1 MSAYRR
7 SPTEWSRR
15 LSETLVAAGRIP
27 ADTAAVMLSEA
38 ASSGRPVA
46 AVLADRG
53 LVEPAVSLAELA
65 RISGLSSVDI
75 SEQRPMGEAF
85 RLVPE
90 LFARELTA
98 VGYKLE
104 GERLTLACAEP
115 IDLAQQRE
123 ISAFLGVEV
132 AGCVLAEPVAI
143 ERLMN
148 AVYPRLSS
156 DEKAASTASAPAMAE
171 MGATQLTSSM
181 VNAPAQVPEP
191 VMAGAQVPSDVSS
204 NGSLE
209 PHYDASD
216 WQADYGVDVRRPTL
230 PAASG
235 GMPDIEPFTPTL
247 NPDGTLDIDELLTY
261 AVRNGASDLHLAN
274 QLPPAIR
281 IDGSLRPIEGL
292 ARVDNEQIREMVY
305 RILTQGLR
313 ERFEAEREL
322 DTAHTIMGVGR
333 FRVNVFQQRG
343 SIGTVMRAIPH
354 EIPPFDTLGLPA
366 VVPTLAE
373 LRRGLVLVTGPTG
386 SGKSTT
392 LASLINIINQSKP
405 LHIVTVE
412 DPIEFL
418 HTHNRS
424 IVNQREVGTD
434 TKSFAEALR
443 HVLRQDPD
451 VILIGEMRDTETIAT
466 ALTAAETG
474 HLVFATLHTQDAP
487 QTIDRIIDVF
497 PSGQQDQIRIQL
509 AGSLE
514 AVVVQ
519 QLVLSATGYG
529 RTPVAEVMLCN
540 PAIRNLIRSA
550 KTHQIYSLIQT
561 GAAAGMQTMDQG
573 LAKAVQS
580 GAITEAMAF
589 DRCHDPSELRDYL
602 RSR

>member
-1 MSAYRR
+1 MTATRR
-7 SPTEWSRR
+7 TPTDWSKR
-15 LSETLVAAGRIP
+15 LAEALVGAGRIP
-27 ADTAAVMLSEA
+27 GDTAVAVLSEA

-65 RISGLSSVDI
+65 RISGIPSVDI
-75 SEQRPMGEAF
+75 SETRPMGEAF

-90 LFARELTA
+90 LLARELTA
-98 VGYKLE
+98 IGYKLD
-104 GERLTLACAEP
+104 GDRVTLACAEP
-115 IDLAQQRE
+115 IDVGQQRE
-123 ISAFLGVEV
+123 ISAFLGTEV
-132 AGCVLAEPVAI
+132 AGCVLADPVAI
-143 ERLMN
+143 EHLMN

-156 DEKAASTASAPAMAE
+156 EGGVTAPPQAAPAE
-171 MGATQLTSSM
+171 VGATSVAGSSM
-181 VNAPAQVPEP
+181 NAPTQVPEP
-191 VMAGAQVPSDVSS
+191 VTAGAQLPHDVSS
-204 NGSLE
+204 NGSPE
-209 PHYDASD
+209 AGYDAND
-216 WQADYGVDVRRPTL
+216 WEADYGGDLKRISL
-230 PAASG
+230 PASG
-235 GMPDIEPFTPTL
+235 GRPDLETFTPHL
-247 NPDGTLDIDELLTY
+247 NPDGSMDVDELLTY

-292 ARVDNEQIREMVY
+292 GRVDNEQIREMVY

-354 EIPPFDTLGLPA
+354 EIPPFDTLGLPEIIA
-366 VVPTLAE
+366 SLAE

-392 LASLINIINQSKP
+392 LASLVNIINQSKP
-405 LHIVTVE
+405 LHIMTIE

-418 HTHNRS
+418 HTHSRS
-424 IVNQREVGTD
+424 IVNQREVGSD

-451 VILIGEMRDTETIAT
+451 VILVGEMRDTETIAT

-487 QTIDRIIDVF
+487 QTVDRIIDVF

-514 AVVVQ
+514 AVITQ
-519 QLVLSATGYG
+519 QLVLTASGYG
-529 RTPVAEVMLCN
+529 RTPVAEVMMCN
-540 PAIRNLIRSA
+540 PAIRNLIRTA

-561 GAAAGMQTMDQG
+561 GAATGMQTMDQG
-573 LAKAVQS
+573 LARAAQAGV
-580 GAITEAMAF
+580 ITEAMAF
-589 DRCHDPSELRDYL
+589 DRCHDPNELRDYL
-602 RSR
+602 RAR

>member
-1 MSAYRR
+1 MSADRR
-7 SPTEWSRR
+7 SPTEWSKR
-15 LSETLVAAGRIP
+15 LAETLVGAGRIP
-27 ADTAAVMLSEA
+27 GDTAAAMLSEA

-53 LVEPAVSLAELA
+53 LVEPAVSLSELA
-65 RISGLSSVDI
+65 RISGIPSVDI
-75 SEQRPMGEAF
+75 SEKRPMGEAF

-98 VGYKLE
+98 IGYKLE
-104 GERLTLACAEP
+104 GEHLTLACAEP
-115 IDLAQQRE
+115 IDVAQQRE

-132 AGCVLAEPVAI
+132 AGCLLANPVAI
-143 ERLMN
+143 EHLMN
-148 AVYPRLSS
+148 AVYPKLSS
-156 DEKAASTASAPAMAE
+156 DEKVAATASAATTGGL
-171 MGATQLTSSM
+171 GATQATGSM
-181 VNAPAQVPEP
+181 MNSPAQVPEP
-191 VMAGAQVPSDVSS
+191 AMAGTELPHDVSS
-204 NGSLE
+204 NGSPE
-209 PHYDASD
+209 PHYDAND
-216 WQADYGVDVRRPTL
+216 WQADYGVDVRRATL

-305 RILTQGLR
+305 RILTQSLR
-313 ERFEAEREL
+313 ERFEAEKEL

-333 FRVNVFQQRG
+333 FRVNLFQQRG

-354 EIPPFDTLGLPA
+354 EIPPFDTLGLP
-366 VVPTLAE
+366 PIIPSLAE

-392 LASLINIINQSKP
+392 LASLINIINLSKP
-405 LHIVTVE
+405 LHIVTIE

-424 IVNQREVGTD
+424 IVNQREVGAD

-451 VILIGEMRDTETIAT
+451 VILIGEMRDPETIAT

-474 HLVFATLHTQDAP
+474 HLVFSTLHTQDAP

-497 PSGQQDQIRIQL
+497 PSSQQDQIRIQL

-514 AVVVQ
+514 AVVTQ

-540 PAIRNLIRSA
+540 PAIRNLIRSR
-550 KTHQIYSLIQT
+550 KTHQIYSLVQT

-573 LAKAVQS
+573 LAKAVRA

-602 RSR
+602 GHR

>member
-132 AGCVLAEPVAI
+132 TGCVLAEPVAI

-514 AVVVQ
+514 AVVTQ
-519 QLVLSATGYG
+519 QLVLSASGFG

>member
-1 MSAYRR
+1 MSADRR
-7 SPTEWSRR
+7 SPTEWSKR
-15 LSETLVAAGRIP
+15 LAETLVGAGRIP
-27 ADTAAVMLSEA
+27 GDTAAAMLSEA

-53 LVEPAVSLAELA
+53 LVEPAVSLSELA
-65 RISGLSSVDI
+65 RISGIPSVDI
-75 SEQRPMGEAF
+75 SEKRPMGEAF

-98 VGYKLE
+98 IGYKLE
-104 GERLTLACAEP
+104 GEHLTLACAEP
-115 IDLAQQRE
+115 IDVAQQRE

-132 AGCVLAEPVAI
+132 AGCLLANPVAI
-143 ERLMN
+143 EHLMN
-148 AVYPRLSS
+148 AVYPKLSS
-156 DEKAASTASAPAMAE
+156 DEKVAATASAATTGGL
-171 MGATQLTSSM
+171 GATQATGSM
-181 VNAPAQVPEP
+181 MNSPAQVPEP
-191 VMAGAQVPSDVSS
+191 AMAGTQLPHGVSS
-204 NGSLE
+204 NGSPE
-209 PHYDASD
+209 PHYDAND
-216 WQADYGVDVRRPTL
+216 WQADYGVDVRRATL

-305 RILTQGLR
+305 RILTQSLR
-313 ERFEAEREL
+313 ERFEAEKEL

-333 FRVNVFQQRG
+333 FRVNLFQQRG

-354 EIPPFDTLGLPA
+354 EIPPFDTLGLP
-366 VVPTLAE
+366 PIIPSLAE

-392 LASLINIINQSKP
+392 LASLINIINLSKP
-405 LHIVTVE
+405 LHIVTIE

-424 IVNQREVGTD
+424 IVNQREVGAD

-451 VILIGEMRDTETIAT
+451 VILIGEMRDPETIAT

-474 HLVFATLHTQDAP
+474 HLVFSTLHTQDAP

-497 PSGQQDQIRIQL
+497 PSSQQDQIRIQL

-514 AVVVQ
+514 AVVTQ

-529 RTPVAEVMLCN
+529 RTPVAEIMLCN
-540 PAIRNLIRSA
+540 PAIRNLIRSR
-550 KTHQIYSLIQT
+550 KTHQIYSLVQT

-573 LAKAVQS
+573 LAKAVRA

-602 RSR
+602 GQR

>member
-1 MSAYRR
+1 MSADRR
-7 SPTEWSRR
+7 SPTEWSKR
-15 LSETLVAAGRIP
+15 LAETLVGAGRIP
-27 ADTAAVMLSEA
+27 GDTAAAMLSEA

-53 LVEPAVSLAELA
+53 LVEPAVSLSELA
-65 RISGLSSVDI
+65 RISGIPSVDI
-75 SEQRPMGEAF
+75 SEKRPMGEAF

-98 VGYKLE
+98 IGYKLE
-104 GERLTLACAEP
+104 GEHLTLACAEP
-115 IDLAQQRE
+115 IDVAQQRE

-132 AGCVLAEPVAI
+132 AGCLLANPVAI
-143 ERLMN
+143 EHLMN
-148 AVYPRLSS
+148 AVYPKLSS
-156 DEKAASTASAPAMAE
+156 DEKVAAAASAATTGGL
-171 MGATQLTSSM
+171 GATQATGSM
-181 VNAPAQVPEP
+181 MNSPAQVPEP
-191 VMAGAQVPSDVSS
+191 AMAGTQLPHDVSS
-204 NGSLE
+204 NGSPE
-209 PHYDASD
+209 PHYDAND
-216 WQADYGVDVRRPTL
+216 WQADYGVDVRRATL

-305 RILTQGLR
+305 RILTQSLR
-313 ERFEAEREL
+313 ERFEAEKEL

-333 FRVNVFQQRG
+333 FRVNLFQQRG

-354 EIPPFDTLGLPA
+354 EIPPFDTLGLP
-366 VVPTLAE
+366 PIIPSLAE

-392 LASLINIINQSKP
+392 LASLINIINLSKP
-405 LHIVTVE
+405 LHIVTIE

-424 IVNQREVGTD
+424 IVNQREVGAD

-451 VILIGEMRDTETIAT
+451 VILIGEMRDPETIAT

-474 HLVFATLHTQDAP
+474 HLVFSTLHTQDAP

-497 PSGQQDQIRIQL
+497 PSSQQDQIRIQL

-514 AVVVQ
+514 AVVTQ

-540 PAIRNLIRSA
+540 PAIRNLIRSR
-550 KTHQIYSLIQT
+550 KTHQIYSLVQT

-573 LAKAVQS
+573 LAKAVRA

-602 RSR
+602 GQR

>member
-1 MSAYRR
+1 MSADRR
-7 SPTEWSRR
+7 SPTEWSKR
-15 LSETLVAAGRIP
+15 LAETLVGAGRIP
-27 ADTAAVMLSEA
+27 GDTAAAMLSEA

-53 LVEPAVSLAELA
+53 LVEPAVSLSELA
-65 RISGLSSVDI
+65 RISGIPSVDI
-75 SEQRPMGEAF
+75 SEKRPMGEAF

-98 VGYKLE
+98 IGYKLE
-104 GERLTLACAEP
+104 GEHLTLACAEP
-115 IDLAQQRE
+115 IDVAQQRE

-132 AGCVLAEPVAI
+132 AGCLLANPVAI
-143 ERLMN
+143 EHLMN
-148 AVYPRLSS
+148 AVYPKLSS
-156 DEKAASTASAPAMAE
+156 DEKVAATASAATTGGL
-171 MGATQLTSSM
+171 GATQATGSM
-181 VNAPAQVPEP
+181 MNSPAQVPEP
-191 VMAGAQVPSDVSS
+191 AMAGTQLPHDVSS
-204 NGSLE
+204 NGSPE
-209 PHYDASD
+209 PHYDAND
-216 WQADYGVDVRRPTL
+216 WQADYGVDVRRATL

-305 RILTQGLR
+305 RILTQNLR
-313 ERFEAEREL
+313 ERFEAEKEL

-333 FRVNVFQQRG
+333 FRVNLFQQRG

-354 EIPPFDTLGLPA
+354 EIPPFDTLGLP
-366 VVPTLAE
+366 PIIPSLAE

-392 LASLINIINQSKP
+392 LASLINIINLSKP
-405 LHIVTVE
+405 LHIVTIE

-424 IVNQREVGTD
+424 IVNQREVGAD

-451 VILIGEMRDTETIAT
+451 VILIGEMRDPETIAT

-474 HLVFATLHTQDAP
+474 HLVFSTLHTQDAP

-497 PSGQQDQIRIQL
+497 PSSQQDQIRIQL

-514 AVVVQ
+514 AVVTQ

-529 RTPVAEVMLCN
+529 RTPVAEIMLCN
-540 PAIRNLIRSA
+540 PAIRNLIRSR
-550 KTHQIYSLIQT
+550 KTHQIYSLVQT

-573 LAKAVQS
+573 LAKAVRA

-602 RSR
+602 GQR

>member
-1 MSAYRR
+1 MSADRR
-7 SPTEWSRR
+7 SPTEWSKR
-15 LSETLVAAGRIP
+15 LAETLVGAGRIP
-27 ADTAAVMLSEA
+27 GDTAAAMLSEA

-53 LVEPAVSLAELA
+53 LVEPAVSLSELA
-65 RISGLSSVDI
+65 RISGIPSVDI
-75 SEQRPMGEAF
+75 SEKRPMGEAF

-98 VGYKLE
+98 IGYKLE
-104 GERLTLACAEP
+104 GEHLTLACAEP
-115 IDLAQQRE
+115 IDVAQQRE

-132 AGCVLAEPVAI
+132 AGCLLANPVAI
-143 ERLMN
+143 EHLMN
-148 AVYPRLSS
+148 AVYPKLSS
-156 DEKAASTASAPAMAE
+156 DEKVAATASAATTGGL
-171 MGATQLTSSM
+171 GATQATGSM
-181 VNAPAQVPEP
+181 MNSPAQVPEP
-191 VMAGAQVPSDVSS
+191 AMAGTQLPHDVSS
-204 NGSLE
+204 NGSPE

-216 WQADYGVDVRRPTL
+216 WQADYGVDVRRATL

-281 IDGSLRPIEGL
+281 IDGSLRPVEGL

-305 RILTQGLR
+305 RILTQSLR
-313 ERFEAEREL
+313 ERFEAEKEL

-333 FRVNVFQQRG
+333 FRVNLFQQRG

-354 EIPPFDTLGLPA
+354 EIPPFDTLGLP
-366 VVPTLAE
+366 PIIPSLAE

-392 LASLINIINQSKP
+392 LASLINIINLSKP
-405 LHIVTVE
+405 LHIVTIE

-451 VILIGEMRDTETIAT
+451 VILIGEMRDPETIAT

-474 HLVFATLHTQDAP
+474 HLVFSTLHTQDAP

-497 PSGQQDQIRIQL
+497 PSSQQDQIRIQL

-514 AVVVQ
+514 AVVTQ

-529 RTPVAEVMLCN
+529 RTPVAEIMLCN
-540 PAIRNLIRSA
+540 PAIRNLIRSR
-550 KTHQIYSLIQT
+550 KTHQIYSLVQT

-573 LAKAVQS
+573 LAKAVRA

-602 RSR
+602 GQR

>member
-1 MSAYRR
+1 MSADRR
-7 SPTEWSRR
+7 SPTEWSKR
-15 LSETLVAAGRIP
+15 LAETLVGAGRIP
-27 ADTAAVMLSEA
+27 GDTAAAMLSEA

-53 LVEPAVSLAELA
+53 LVEPAVSLSELA
-65 RISGLSSVDI
+65 RISGIPSVDI
-75 SEQRPMGEAF
+75 SEKRPMGEAF

-98 VGYKLE
+98 IGYKLE
-104 GERLTLACAEP
+104 GEHLTLACAEP
-115 IDLAQQRE
+115 IDVAQQRE

-132 AGCVLAEPVAI
+132 AGCLLANPVAI
-143 ERLMN
+143 EHLMN
-148 AVYPRLSS
+148 AVYPKLSS
-156 DEKAASTASAPAMAE
+156 DEKVAATASAATTGGL
-171 MGATQLTSSM
+171 GATQATGSM
-181 VNAPAQVPEP
+181 MNSPAQVPEP
-191 VMAGAQVPSDVSS
+191 AMAGTQLPHGVSS
-204 NGSLE
+204 NGSPE
-209 PHYDASD
+209 PHYDAND
-216 WQADYGVDVRRPTL
+216 WQADYGVDVRRATL

-305 RILTQGLR
+305 RILTQSLR
-313 ERFEAEREL
+313 ERFEAEKEL

-333 FRVNVFQQRG
+333 FRVNLFQQRG

-354 EIPPFDTLGLPA
+354 EIPPFDTLGLPP
-366 VVPTLAE
+366 VIPSLAE

-392 LASLINIINQSKP
+392 LASLINIINLSKP
-405 LHIVTVE
+405 LHIVTIE

-424 IVNQREVGTD
+424 IVNQREVGAD

-451 VILIGEMRDTETIAT
+451 VILIGEMRDPETIAT

-474 HLVFATLHTQDAP
+474 HLVFSTLHTQDAP

-497 PSGQQDQIRIQL
+497 PSSQQDQIRIQL

-514 AVVVQ
+514 AVVTQ

-529 RTPVAEVMLCN
+529 RTPVAEIMLCN
-540 PAIRNLIRSA
+540 PAIRNLIRSR
-550 KTHQIYSLIQT
+550 KTHQIYSLVQT

-573 LAKAVQS
+573 LAKAVRA

-602 RSR
+602 GQR

>member
-1 MSAYRR
+1 MSADRR
-7 SPTEWSRR
+7 SPTEWSKR
-15 LSETLVAAGRIP
+15 LAETLVGAGRISG
-27 ADTAAVMLSEA
+27 DTAADMLTEA
-38 ASSGRPVA
+38 AVTGRPVA

-53 LVEPAVSLAELA
+53 VVEAAVSLAELA
-65 RISGLSSVDI
+65 RISGVPSVDI
-75 SEQRPMGEAF
+75 SEKRPMGEAF

-90 LFARELTA
+90 LFAREMTA
-98 VGYKLE
+98 IGYKLE

-115 IDLAQQRE
+115 IDVAQQRE

-132 AGCVLAEPVAI
+132 SGCLLADPVAI
-143 ERLMN
+143 EHLMN

-156 DEKAASTASAPAMAE
+156 DEKVATAASTPATAGV
-171 MGATQLTSSM
+171 GATQATGSVM
-181 VNAPAQVPEP
+181 NVPAQVPEP
-191 VMAGAQVPSDVSS
+191 VMAGSQLYNDVSS
-204 NGSLE
+204 NGSPE
-209 PHYDASD
+209 SQYDASD
-216 WQADYGVDVRRPTL
+216 WQADYGVDVRHTTL

-235 GMPDIEPFTPTL
+235 GMPDIEPFKPTL

-261 AVRNGASDLHLAN
+261 TVRNGASDLHLAN

-292 ARVDNEQIREMVY
+292 QRLDNEQIREMVY
-305 RILTQGLR
+305 RVLTQNLR

-333 FRVNVFQQRG
+333 FRVNLFQQRG

-354 EIPPFDTLGLPA
+354 EIPRFDTLGLPP
-366 VVPTLAE
+366 VVPSLAE

-392 LASLINIINQSKP
+392 LASLVNIINLTKP
-405 LHIVTVE
+405 VHIVTIE

-424 IVNQREVGTD
+424 IVNQREVGSD

-451 VILIGEMRDTETIAT
+451 VILIGEMRDPETIAT

-474 HLVFATLHTQDAP
+474 HLVFSTLHTQDTP

-497 PSGQQDQIRIQL
+497 PSSQQDQIRIQL

-514 AVVVQ
+514 AVITQ
-519 QLVLSATGYG
+519 QLVLSASGYG
-529 RTPVAEVMLCN
+529 RVPVAEVMLCN
-540 PAIRNLIRSA
+540 PAIRNLIRSR

-561 GAAAGMQTMDQG
+561 GAAVGMQTMDQA
-573 LAKAVQS
+573 LAKAVQA
-580 GAITEAMAF
+580 GLITEAMAF

-602 RSR
+602 GQR

>member
-1 MSAYRR
+1 MSADRR
-7 SPTEWSRR
+7 SPTEWSKR
-15 LSETLVAAGRIP
+15 LAETLVGAGRIP
-27 ADTAAVMLSEA
+27 GDTAAAMLSEA

-53 LVEPAVSLAELA
+53 LVEPAVSLSELA
-65 RISGLSSVDI
+65 RISGIPSVDI
-75 SEQRPMGEAF
+75 SEKRPMGEAF

-98 VGYKLE
+98 IGYKLE
-104 GERLTLACAEP
+104 GEHLTLACAEP
-115 IDLAQQRE
+115 IDVAQQRE

-132 AGCVLAEPVAI
+132 AGCLLANPVAI
-143 ERLMN
+143 EHLMN
-148 AVYPRLSS
+148 AVYPKLSS
-156 DEKAASTASAPAMAE
+156 DEKVAATASAATTGGL
-171 MGATQLTSSM
+171 GATQATGSM
-181 VNAPAQVPEP
+181 MNSPAQVPEP
-191 VMAGAQVPSDVSS
+191 AMAGTELPHDVSS
-204 NGSLE
+204 NGSPE
-209 PHYDASD
+209 PHYDAND
-216 WQADYGVDVRRPTL
+216 WQADYGVDVRRATL

-281 IDGSLRPIEGL
+281 IDGSLRPVEGL

-305 RILTQGLR
+305 RILTQSLR
-313 ERFEAEREL
+313 ERFEAEKEL

-333 FRVNVFQQRG
+333 FRVNLFQQRG

-354 EIPPFDTLGLPA
+354 EIPPFDTLGLP
-366 VVPTLAE
+366 PIIPSLAE

-392 LASLINIINQSKP
+392 LASLINIINLSKP
-405 LHIVTVE
+405 LHIVTIE

-424 IVNQREVGTD
+424 IVNQREVGAD

-451 VILIGEMRDTETIAT
+451 VILIGEMRDPETIAT

-474 HLVFATLHTQDAP
+474 HLVFSTLHTQDAP

-497 PSGQQDQIRIQL
+497 PSSQQDQIRIQL

-514 AVVVQ
+514 AVVTQ

-529 RTPVAEVMLCN
+529 RTPVAEIMLCN
-540 PAIRNLIRSA
+540 PAIRNLIRSR
-550 KTHQIYSLIQT
+550 KTHQIYSLVQT

-573 LAKAVQS
+573 LAKAVRA

-602 RSR
+602 GQR